1 MKQMLTI
8 PAKLLVTF
16 VLGFGSMAWLSLT
29 ILDRNVTASYQTLEQ
44 NDLSMHMG
52 QMRESLEAE
61 LAHLRSFS
69 LDWAVWS
76 EMYRY
81 AQKPDATWAQENI
94 GPQALQPANLS
105 LVMIYNAQGK
115 LLIQNSRDEQGRK
128 LLLTDLQASPF
139 TALFK
144 AVKGPPGCG
153 LIQTRAGL
161 MLTCWAR
168 ITRSDSSGDAAGTV
182 VMGRALGPA
191 LIEKLSQQIKI
202 PIKLQLQQA
211 LPPGLTRWPGA
222 VSADAIGDGVF
233 LTSHDASTYQIYY
246 TLKDVLKQPLGFIS
260 MAIPRELHFQGEQ
273 LYRQVRLQ
281 LLLIA
286 LSTAIVL
293 SLAVHWLLMRRL
305 RSLTSQL
312 AQLTAGAH
320 WDARIAITG
329 CDELTMVGTTV
340 NQLLTLIEAQ
350 VKELKTLSL
359 TDALTGL
366 PNRRAFE
373 IKLLTEYA
381 RAHRNSSPLALL
393 ALDADHFKLY
403 NDYYGHPQGDVA
415 LKVMADVL
423 RLSLG
428 RPADVIARMGGEEFS
443 VLLPETDA
451 AGAQEIAN
459 RIIDNFRVRNLPHAD
474 SPVASYMTV
483 SIGIAVAG
491 DESQESF
498 FSRADRALY
507 RAKLSGR
514 NRAFFEAQTALE
526 SDR

>member
-8 PAKLLVTF
+8 PVKLLLIF
-16 VLGFGSMAWLSLT
+16 ALCFGSMAWLSLT
-29 ILDRNVTASYQTLEQ
+29 FLDRNVTASYQTIEQ
-44 NDLSMHMG
+44 RDLSMHMG
-52 QMRESLEAE
+52 QMVESLEAE
-61 LAHLRSFS
+61 SAHLRSTS
-69 LDWAVWS
+69 LDWAVWT

-81 AQKPDATWAQENI
+81 AQQPDATWASDNI
-94 GPQALQPANLS
+94 GAQALQPANLS
-105 LVMIYNAQGK
+105 LAMIYNAQGQ
-115 LLIQNSRDEQGRK
+115 LLIQNSRDEQGHE
-128 LLLTDLQASPF
+128 LLLTGLQDSPF
-139 TALFK
+139 TVLFK
-144 AVKGPPGCG
+144 ATKGPPGCG
-153 LIQTRAGL
+153 LIQTHAGL

-168 ITRSDSSGDAAGTV
+168 ITRSDRSGDAAGTV
-182 VMGRALGPA
+182 VLGRALDPA
-191 LIEKLSQQIKI
+191 LIAKLSKQIKL

-211 LPPGLTRWPGA
+211 LPPDLTRWPDA
-222 VSADAIGDGVF
+222 VPAGSIGEGVF
-233 LTSHDASTYQIYY
+233 LTSHDASFYQVYY
-246 TLKDVLKQPLGFIS
+246 ALEDVLKQPLGFIS
-260 MAIPRELHFQGEQ
+260 MTISRELHFQGEQ

-293 SLAVHWLLMRRL
+293 SLAVHWLLIRRL

-312 AQLTAGAH
+312 AQLTAGTH
-320 WDARIAITG
+320 WDARIEITG
-329 CDELTMVGTTV
+329 RDELTMVGTTV
-340 NQLLTLIEAQ
+340 NQLLVLIEGQ
-350 VKELKTLSL
+350 VKELQTLSL

-381 RAHRNSSPLALL
+381 RAHRNNSPLALL

-403 NDYYGHPQGDVA
+403 NDHYGHPQGDVA

-474 SPVASYMTV
+474 SPVAPYMTV
-483 SIGIAVAG
+483 SIGMAVAG

-498 FSRADRALY
+498 FNRADQALY
-507 RAKLSGR
+507 HAKLAGR
-514 NRAFFEAQTALE
+514 NRVYYEALT
-526 SDR
+526 